1 MERALTAV
9 IIGSGNVATHLAK
22 KLSESVDIL
31 QIYSRNLNHARQLAD
46 ATGAKAIDNI
56 ADIKKGADIYII
68 SVNDD
73 AIQEI
78 VSKIG
83 KNDSLWVHTS
93 GSVPMDS
100 LKSLSQHYGVL
111 YPMQTFSKDV
121 PVDMEKVPIF
131 IEGSDDA
138 TLEEISRFANKISP
152 NVSLADSEAR
162 KKLHI
167 AAVFA
172 CNFTNY
178 LWGFSVDIL
187 QSIGQHL
194 SVMEPLVKA
203 TFEKALQVSP
213 HEGQTGP
220 ARRNDTATIQK
231 HLNELQGEAKELYS
245 LLSQNIIK
253 KFHHNE
259 QSQL

>member
-1 MERALTAV
+1 MERTLSAV

-22 KLSESVDIL
+22 KLSESVKIS
-31 QIYSRNLNHARQLAD
+31 QIYSRNIEHAGQLAD
-46 ATGAKAIDNI
+46 IVSSSAIDNLD
-56 ADIKKGADIYII
+56 DIDRDADIYII

-73 AIQEI
+73 AIAEI
-78 VSKIG
+78 VSKTCR
-83 KNDSLWVHTS
+83 NDSLWVHTS
-93 GSVPMDS
+93 GSVPMEA
-100 LKSLSQHYGVL
+100 LKDLSPHHGVL

-121 PVDMEKVPIF
+121 DVEIEKVPIF
-131 IEGSDDA
+131 IEGSDEA
-138 TLEEISRFANKISP
+138 TLNDIRRFAERISP
-152 NVSLADSEAR
+152 NVSIADSDAR

-187 QSIGQHL
+187 ETIGQDLH
-194 SVMEPLVKA
+194 VMEPLVKA
-203 TFEKALQVSP
+203 TFEKALKVSP

-220 ARRNDTATIQK
+220 ARRNDRATIEK
-231 HLNELQGEAKELYS
+231 HLEELHGEAKELYS

-253 KFHHNE
+253 KFHHDE